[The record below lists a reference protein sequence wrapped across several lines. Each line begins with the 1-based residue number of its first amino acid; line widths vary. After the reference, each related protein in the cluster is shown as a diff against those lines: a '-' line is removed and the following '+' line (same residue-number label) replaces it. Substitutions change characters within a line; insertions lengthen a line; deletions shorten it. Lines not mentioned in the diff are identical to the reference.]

1 MTADGPGCH
10 TILAKHYQLNSVIL
24 CTIAAWG
31 KCVVRINNPV
41 LQINLTCK
49 LGTTDIK
56 VRG

>member
-1 MTADGPGCH
+1 
-10 TILAKHYQLNSVIL
+10 LAKHYQLNSVIL

-41 LQINLTCK
+41 LQINFTCK